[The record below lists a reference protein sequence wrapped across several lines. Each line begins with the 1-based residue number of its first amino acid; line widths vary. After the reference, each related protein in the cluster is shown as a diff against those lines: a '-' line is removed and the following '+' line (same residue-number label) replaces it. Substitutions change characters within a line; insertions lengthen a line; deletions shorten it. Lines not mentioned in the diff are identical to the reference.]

1 MNDLEELV
9 SMLEAE
15 VSSRSMLPLSKRQ
28 VQLIKRSLRR
38 SDTRYAKILHELAVE
53 MVRIRVEKLMQ
64 GSTGELT
71 EDELRLESDLGSLF
85 GGNIWIV
92 QALEDFSVEG
102 VSFKAG
108 SLVSM
113 DDRVA
118 QSLITQ
124 KKVKLVTK
132 IGDTGNHD
140 EVLPQVQDIHSS

>member
-15 VSSRSMLPLSKRQ
+15 VSSRSTLPLSKRQ

-124 KKVKLVTK
+124 KKAKLVTK

>member
-15 VSSRSMLPLSKRQ
+15 VSSRSTLPLSKRQ